1 MDTLNEYPSSS
12 TSTGQ
17 PSTQTAVSTMFH
29 PLAQVRPANNFQAD
43 NGLNY
48 IGNNVSP
55 ILEEMDTPHISTVAK
70 NEFVIFAKNVRGMTN
85 DDRLAELEGELQ
97 LVNTWN
103 VCILSET
110 WRKQQKDYYST
121 KNGNT
126 FMYAG
131 CEAGRRGVGF
141 LVNGEWSAYISNFV
155 PINERVAYLRII
167 KHGIKLTI
175 IGVYFPHTGYSD
187 DKVQEMY
194 DLLVPIIDEARSRKD
209 HIIVGGD
216 FNAEIG
222 RHSEQD
228 DAKYVGQFSMG
239 VANSRG
245 AWLKRFCYFKSLT
258 IANTLY
264 PKHEDNITTYR
275 GPNSRPRQI
284 DFVLI
289 GQKTKR
295 LLKDAGSV
303 DEVNMGSDHRTL
315 KVRMELDTKQ

>member
-1 MDTLNEYPSSS
+1 
-12 TSTGQ
+12 
-17 PSTQTAVSTMFH
+17 
-29 PLAQVRPANNFQAD
+29 
-43 NGLNY
+43 
-48 IGNNVSP
+48 
-55 ILEEMDTPHISTVAK
+55 MDTPHISTVAK

-228 DAKYVGQFSMG
+228 DAKYAGQFSMG

-245 AWLKRFCYFKSLT
+245 TWLNRFCYISRVSQLRILCTQNTRT
-258 IANTLY
+258 ISQHIGDQTQ
-264 PKHEDNITTYR
+264 DR
-275 GPNSRPRQI
+275 G
-284 DFVLI
+284 
-289 GQKTKR
+289 K
-295 LLKDAGSV
+295 
-303 DEVNMGSDHRTL
+303 
-315 KVRMELDTKQ
+315 